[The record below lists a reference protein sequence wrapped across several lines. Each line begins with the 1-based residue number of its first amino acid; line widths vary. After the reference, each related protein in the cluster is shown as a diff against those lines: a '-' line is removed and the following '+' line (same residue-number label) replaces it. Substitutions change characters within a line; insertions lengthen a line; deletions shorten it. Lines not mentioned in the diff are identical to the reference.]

1 MFRLCSD
8 YVQCEVFAILTL
20 RLGLLH
26 VQMSGRAGRRG
37 LDKVGNVI
45 ISTFGDQRD
54 LPDLSS
60 LHMMLKGKST
70 KLQVSACS
78 APPLFRPP
86 PVPSK

>member
-1 MFRLCSD
+1 M
-8 YVQCEVFAILTL
+8 
-20 RLGLLH
+20 
-26 VQMSGRAGRRG
+26 QMSGRAGRRG

-70 KLQVSACS
+70 KLQVSAL
-78 APPLFRPP
+78 PDT
-86 PVPSK
+86 

>member
-1 MFRLCSD
+1 M
-8 YVQCEVFAILTL
+8 
-20 RLGLLH
+20 
-26 VQMSGRAGRRG
+26 QMSGRAGRRG

-70 KLQVSACS
+70 KLQVSAFPDMAFAASGSCENGDCIVGS
-78 APPLFRPP
+78 VELDTQGIHGWSGPYA
-86 PVPSK
+86 